1 MMDPPAAS
9 CNPPAASCGIIV
21 TAPMIRRIE
30 TIDAHAAGEP
40 LRLVVGGIPA
50 PAGATMLDKRASLRR
65 RRDRLRRALMHEPR
79 GHAGMYGAL
88 LTEPVNAGSDAGV
101 LFMHNEGYSSMCGH
115 GIIAVVTIALERGL
129 LVRPDAAAEMVL
141 DTPAGPVRARPQL
154 RAPGSGTAPRRA
166 AGADA
171 ARPPAPRVERVSFAN
186 VPSFVLH
193 GGLRVELGSRSFPVD
208 VAFGGA
214 FYAIVDAEAAGVP
227 LRAERLAD
235 LRTLG
240 MEIKHAVERTV
251 AVAHPEELRLRGI
264 YGTIFTGPP
273 EHEEADLRNV
283 TIFADAQVDRS
294 PCGTGTAAVMA
305 VLDALGLLGSARP
318 FVHESLIG
326 TRFHG
331 TVDSRTVV
339 GDLPAVRARI
349 EGSAW
354 ITGEHTFLIDDDD
367 PLRAGFLLQASAP

>member
-1 MMDPPAAS
+1 
-9 CNPPAASCGIIV
+9 
-21 TAPMIRRIE
+21 MIRRIT

-50 PAGATMLDKRASLRR
+50 PAGATMLDKRAALRR

-88 LTEPVNAGSDAGV
+88 LTEPVSPGADAGV

-115 GIIAVVTIALERGL
+115 GVIAVVTIALERGL
-129 LVRPDAAAEMVL
+129 LVRADPAADIVL
-141 DTPAGPVRARPQL
+141 DTPAGPVRARPHL
-154 RAPGSGTAPRRA
+154 RPASSGGAPRPARRTEE
-166 AGADA
+166 
-171 ARPPAPRVERVSFAN
+171 ARPPARVERVSFAN

-193 GGLRVELGSRSFPVD
+193 GGLRVDLRSRSFPVD

-235 LRTLG
+235 LRALG
-240 MEIKHAVERTV
+240 MEIKDAVERTV
-251 AVAHPEELRLRGI
+251 DVAHPEELRLRGI

-273 EHEEADLRNV
+273 EDEGADLRNV

-305 VLDALGLLGSARP
+305 VLDALGLLGSDRP

-326 TRFHG
+326 TCFRG
-331 TVDSRTVV
+331 TLDSRTAV
-339 GDLPAVRARI
+339 GEFPAVRARI

-367 PLRAGFLLQASAP
+367 PLRTGFLLADSTTRESAR